1 MTLPNT
7 SRAIE
12 LLESSLFTPDALPQT
27 LEEVGRELGF
37 DHFCLVHSDIEASN
51 FIASERSLSAL
62 NAYAKGGWVEVDYRA
77 ANVNTTPDGHL
88 FLDHVA
94 VPEKQR
100 VESEIYNELYVPER
114 MAFFAGWRF
123 AVSGSTWIYSLARAE
138 SLGPA
143 NDVDVDALK
152 TLMPYANRTLL
163 MARHMREARVR
174 GMSDGLASAGVA
186 AIIVDSDG
194 KARVATPQAE
204 AMFSH
209 EFGIRAGRLWSSNP
223 KVNGEFDKLAALAR
237 ARIVTGLVPDIIIR
251 RPDGRRPLLVQP
263 MPVRGVGLDALPG
276 ARILLT
282 LTDLDSNAASTAAD
296 LKQLFG
302 ISQAEAQV
310 AVLLGQGHE
319 PSEIARVR
327 NVAVETVRAQL
338 KSLYRKLG
346 VNRQSDVVRLL
357 ARLASPHRRPD
368 DSGEN

>member
-1 MTLPNT
+1 MTPPHI
-7 SRAIE
+7 SRAIA
-12 LLESSLFTPDALPQT
+12 LLESSLFTPEALPQT
-27 LEEVGRELGF
+27 LEQVGRELDF
-37 DHFCLVHSDIEASN
+37 DHFCLVHSDIESSN
-51 FIASERSLSAL
+51 FIASERTMSAL
-62 NAYAKGGWVEVDYRA
+62 NSYARGGWVDVDYRA
-77 ANVNTTPDGHL
+77 ANVNDTPDGQL

-94 VPEKQR
+94 IPEEQR
-100 VESEIYNELYVPER
+100 VDSDIYNELYVPAR
-114 MAFFAGWRF
+114 MAFFAGWRY
-123 AVSGSTWIYSLARAE
+123 AVGGSTWIYSLARAE

-143 NDVDVDALK
+143 NDVDVEALK
-152 TLMPYANRTLL
+152 TLMPYANRALL
-163 MARHMREARVR
+163 MARHMREVRVR

-186 AIIVDSDG
+186 AIIIDSDG

-204 AMFSH
+204 AMFGP
-209 EFGIRAGRLWSSNP
+209 EFGIRAGKLWSSNP
-223 KVNGEFDKLAALAR
+223 KVNAEFGKLAALAR

-282 LTDLDSNAASTAAD
+282 LTDLDGGSPSSAAE

-319 PSEIARVR
+319 PAEIARVR
-327 NVAVETVRAQL
+327 RVAVETVRAQL

-346 VNRQSDVVRLL
+346 VNRQSEVVGLL
-357 ARLASPHRRPD
+357 ARLASPRRKPG
-368 DSGEN
+368 DSHEN